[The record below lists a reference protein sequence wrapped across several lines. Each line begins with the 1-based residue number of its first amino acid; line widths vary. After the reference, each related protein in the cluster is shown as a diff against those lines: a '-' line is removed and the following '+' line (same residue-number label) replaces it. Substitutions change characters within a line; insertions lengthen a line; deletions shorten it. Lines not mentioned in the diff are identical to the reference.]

1 MSHLKHTLN
10 SVYVVVDILFS
21 GTPFRI
27 LHLFYTVGLGSVYAL
42 FNALYFLNDGTI
54 LEGRHYAYNLVD
66 WSKPTE
72 AIVTSFLCVVI
83 CLFCQ
88 IIIFEVYKIRVCLH
102 AKIYFDSDDD
112 DSPDSEMQSIISEQP
127 PAYMAVN
134 DQDLKEEVP

>member
-1 MSHLKHTLN
+1 MSQLKHTMN

-27 LHLFYTVGLGSVYAL
+27 LHLFYTVGLGSTYAL
-42 FNALYFLNDGTI
+42 FNAIYFLNDGTI

-66 WSKPTE
+66 WSKPAE

-83 CLFCQ
+83 CIFCQ
-88 IIIFEVYKIRVCLH
+88 IIIFEIYRLRLCLYN
-102 AKIYFDSDDD
+102 KIYFNSDE
-112 DSPDSEMQSIISEQP
+112 DSPESEMQSIISEQP
-127 PAYMAVN
+127 PAYMSVQ